1 MKVIKIGGGC
11 LNGKKEIKRIVE
23 LVKKRCRGD
32 IIVVSALK
40 GITDFLIG
48 KMYKALENEDIIP
61 EIVSRIKSK
70 HVNVARY
77 LIDGKEGV
85 SQYSKDLNKMLARL
99 ERLYYGLNF
108 TKEITPRTYDT
119 ISCYGERF
127 SAQMLTTILRSHGE
141 NAICLMPHQIGILTD
156 GKYGDATAHL
166 KKTTSNF
173 QRHVSPLLTNRSIII
188 IPGFYGV
195 SEDGDITTF
204 GRGGSDYSA
213 AVAAAVSGADLLEI
227 WKDVDG
233 FMSADPG
240 YVPEAQLV
248 PLLSYEEAAEL
259 AYFGAKILHPRSI
272 DPIRTK
278 KLNIRVTNTF
288 NPDSQGSI
296 IKRLSPRSAQIIK
309 SVAYDED
316 LGILKV
322 FASGIGA
329 RPGIL
334 AQIAQ
339 QLAFEGINIRSV
351 VTSQTCISFLLDQ
364 KDLAPG
370 KAALTKIRPRP
381 FQRTEV
387 QGDISLIGIVGDGIH
402 SKKGIA
408 ARCFSA
414 VAACHVNV
422 EMISFGPSKSALYFI
437 TKKKDLIKAINA
449 IHSTFFSSPRCYPDF
464 K

>member
-1 MKVIKIGGGC
+1 MKVVKIGGGC
-11 LNGKKEIKRIVE
+11 LAGKNEIERIVDLIAE
-23 LVKKRCRGD
+23 RCRGD
-32 IIVVSALK
+32 IVVVSALK
-40 GITDFLIG
+40 GITDFLID
-48 KMYKALENEDIIP
+48 MMSSALKDEDNIP
-61 EIVSRIKSK
+61 KFISRIKSK
-70 HVNVARY
+70 HINIARH
-77 LIDGKEGV
+77 LIVGQNGLN
-85 SQYSKDLNKMLARL
+85 QYRKDLNKMLARL

-108 TKEITPRTYDT
+108 TKEITSRTYDT
-119 ISCYGERF
+119 ISCFGERF

-141 NAICLMPHQIGILTD
+141 HAICLMPHKIEILTD
-156 GKYGDATAHL
+156 GKYGDATANL
-166 KKTTSNF
+166 KKTTTSF
-173 QRHVSPLLTNRSIII
+173 RRHVESLRTSKTIIF

-213 AVAAAVSGADLLEI
+213 AVVAAASGAELLEI

-233 FMSADPG
+233 FMSADPA

-248 PLLSYEEAAEL
+248 PVLSYEEAAEL
-259 AYFGAKILHPRSI
+259 AYFGATILHPRSI
-272 DPIRTK
+272 DPIRAK
-278 KLNIRVTNTF
+278 KLNIRITNTL

-296 IKRLSPRSAQIIK
+296 IRRSSPRAKQIIK
-309 SVAYDED
+309 SVAYDEY

-322 FASGIGA
+322 FASGVGA

-334 AQIAQ
+334 AQISH
-339 QLAFEGINIRSV
+339 QLSMNGINIRSV

-364 KDLAPG
+364 KDLSSG
-370 KAALTKIRPRP
+370 KEALYKIAPRP
-381 FQRTEV
+381 FQRMEV
-387 QGDISLIGIVGDGIH
+387 KDDVSLIGIVGDGIH

-414 VAACHVNV
+414 VAACDVNV

-449 IHSTFFSSPRCYPDF
+449 IHSTFFSTPRCYPNF
-464 K
+464 T